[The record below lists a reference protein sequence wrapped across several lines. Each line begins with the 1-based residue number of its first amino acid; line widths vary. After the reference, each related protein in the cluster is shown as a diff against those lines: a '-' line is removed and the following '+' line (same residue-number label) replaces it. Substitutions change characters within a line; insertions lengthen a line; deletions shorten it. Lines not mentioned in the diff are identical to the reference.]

1 MTLSRADAS
10 VTHVRTLFDGYDPG
24 GGVWDEAFVAPG
36 DARQQYRRYL
46 DQLGDFT
53 VGELRRRS
61 SMRDAMFRSRG
72 ITFTV
77 YGDDA
82 GAERLLLMDL
92 VPRIIPAADW
102 ADLEAGL
109 IQRVEALNLF
119 LDDLYDGENSAVR
132 DGVVPEWIVAT
143 SDGFCREAFGIPAPG
158 GVRALVAGIDV
169 VRDRDGRFLVL
180 EDNLRNP
187 SGVSY
192 VLENRE
198 VMKRLFPRV
207 SGAHRVRPVDQYGPS
222 LLGALQAVA
231 PGGTGDPVVTVLTPG
246 TMNSAYFEHAFL
258 AREMGV
264 ELVEGSDLVVEDH
277 VVFMRTTRGLQ
288 RVDVIYRR
296 LDDRFLD
303 PVGFKSESMI
313 GVPGLLAAAR
323 AGNVTLA
330 NAIGNGAADDK
341 AIYCF
346 VPDLIRHY
354 LGDEPLI
361 DNVATYRLW
370 EPDQLAEASGRLDEL
385 VIKPVAGSGGYGI
398 VIGPSADDQTLA
410 AAREAILADPRGWIA
425 QEVVQLSRIPT
436 LTGEG
441 LGPRHVDLRPFVIS
455 RPDGVE
461 VMPGGLTRVAL
472 EEGSLIV
479 NSSQGGGSK
488 DTWVLLADEAR

>member
-1 MTLSRADAS
+1 MSGSDAS
-10 VTHVRTLFDGYDPG
+10 LTHVRSLFDGYDPG
-24 GGVWDEAFVAPG
+24 FGVWDEAFAGTGEP
-36 DARQQYRRYL
+36 RHQYLRYL

-53 VGELRRRS
+53 VDELRRRS

-92 VPRIIPAADW
+92 VPRIIPSADW
-102 ADLEAGL
+102 ALLEAGL
-109 IQRVEALNLF
+109 IQRVQALNLF
-119 LDDLYDGENSAVR
+119 LDDLYDGENTAVR
-132 DGVVPEWIVAT
+132 DGVVPDWIVTT
-143 SDGFCREAFGIPAPG
+143 SDGFCREAFGVPAPG

-169 VRDRDGRFLVL
+169 VRDADGKFLVL

-207 SGAHRVRPVDQYGPS
+207 SGAHRIRPVDNYGP
-222 LLGALQAVA
+222 LLLAALQAVA
-231 PGGTGDPVVTVLTPG
+231 PGGAGDPSVAVLTPG

-258 AREMGV
+258 AREMGA
-264 ELVEGSDLVVEDH
+264 ELVEGSDLIVDDH
-277 VVFMRTTRGLQ
+277 VVSMRTTRGLQ

-354 LGDEPLI
+354 LAAEPLI

-370 EPDQLAEASGRLDEL
+370 EPDQLEEALGRLDQL

-398 VIGPSADDQTLA
+398 VIGPAATDEELA
-410 AAREAILADPRGWIA
+410 ETRAAILEDPRGWIA

-436 LTGEG
+436 MTGEG
-441 LGPRHVDLRPFVIS
+441 LGARHVDLRPFVIS
-455 RPDGVE
+455 RPDGVD

-472 EEGSLIV
+472 QEGSLIV

-488 DTWVLLADEAR
+488 DTWVLLDEEAG

>member
-1 MTLSRADAS
+1 MRS
-10 VTHVRTLFDGYDPG
+10 LFEGYDPG
-24 GGVWDEAFVAPG
+24 TGVWDEAFATVG
-36 DARQQYRRYL
+36 DARDHYERFLAQIGNFSVREL
-46 DQLGDFT
+46 D
-53 VGELRRRS
+53 RRS
-61 SMRDAMFRSRG
+61 SMRDAMFRTRG

-82 GAERLLLMDL
+82 GAEKLLLMDL
-92 VPRIIPAADW
+92 VPRIIPGEDW
-102 ADLEAGL
+102 AELEAGL
-109 IQRVEALNLF
+109 EQRVRALNMF
-119 LDDLYDGENSAVR
+119 LDDLYVGSRSAIT
-132 DGVVPEWIVAT
+132 DGVVPDWIVT
-143 SDGFCREAFGIPAPG
+143 SSDGFCREAFGVPAPG

-169 VRDRDGRFLVL
+169 VRDVDGRFRVL

-198 VMKRLFPRV
+198 VMKRLFPQV
-207 SGAHRVRPVDQYGPS
+207 SGAHQIRPVDHYGAA
-222 LLGALQAVA
+222 LLDALEQVA
-231 PGGTGDPVVTVLTPG
+231 PGGSSSPTVVVLTPG

-264 ELVEGSDLVVEDH
+264 ELVEGSDLVVDDH
-277 VVFMRTTRGLQ
+277 VVYMRTTDGLQ

-341 AIYCF
+341 AVYCF
-346 VPDLIRHY
+346 VPDLIRHFC
-354 LGDEPLI
+354 GEEPILQ
-361 DNVATYRLW
+361 NVETYRPW
-370 EPDQLAEASGRLDEL
+370 EPDQLPVVLDRLDEL

-398 VIGPSADDQTLA
+398 VIGPSASDEELA
-410 AAREAILADPRGWIA
+410 ECRQAILDDPRGWIA
-425 QEVVQLSRIPT
+425 QEVVQLSRLPT
-436 LTGEG
+436 VTDAGV
-441 LGPRHVDLRPFVIS
+441 GPRHVDLRPFVIS
-455 RPDGVE
+455 RPDGIE
-461 VMPGGLTRVAL
+461 VIPGGLTRVAL
-472 EEGSLIV
+472 QEGSLIV

-488 DTWVLLADEAR
+488 DTWVLVGEGGA

>member
-1 MTLSRADAS
+1 MRS
-10 VTHVRTLFDGYDPG
+10 LFEGYDPG
-24 GGVWDEAFVAPG
+24 RGVWDETYTTSGAPR
-36 DARQQYRRYL
+36 DEYVRFL
-46 DQLGDFT
+46 DLIGGFSVD
-53 VGELRRRS
+53 ELRRRAG
-61 SMRDAMFRSRG
+61 MRDAMFRSRG

-92 VPRIIPAADW
+92 VPRIVPAKDW
-102 ADLEAGL
+102 AELEAGL
-109 IQRVEALNLF
+109 IQRVNALNMF
-119 LDDLYDGENSAVR
+119 LDDLYVGSRSAIT
-132 DGVVPEWIVAT
+132 DGVVPDWIVSS
-143 SDGFCREAFGIPAPG
+143 SDGFCREAFGVPAPG

-169 VRDRDGRFLVL
+169 VRDVNGDFRVL

-207 SGAHRVRPVDQYGPS
+207 SGAHRIRPVDHYGPT
-222 LLGALQAVA
+222 LLEALEAVA
-231 PGGTGDPVVTVLTPG
+231 PPTSPEPTVVVLTPG

-264 ELVEGSDLVVEDH
+264 ELVEGSDLVVDDH
-277 VVFMRTTRGLQ
+277 VVYMRTTSGLQ

-341 AIYCF
+341 AVYCF
-346 VPDLIRHY
+346 VPDLIRHF
-354 LGDEPLI
+354 LGEEPLLQ
-361 DNVATYRLW
+361 NVETYRPW
-370 EPDQLAEASGRLDEL
+370 EDDQLDVVLDRLHEL
-385 VIKPVAGSGGYGI
+385 VVKPVAGSGGYGI
-398 VIGPSADDQTLA
+398 VIGPSASEEELA
-410 AAREAILADPRGWIA
+410 DCRAAILEDPRGWIA
-425 QEVVQLSRIPT
+425 QEVVQLSRVPT
-436 LTGEG
+436 MTGDG
-441 LGPRHVDLRPFVIS
+441 VGPRHVDLRPFVIS
-455 RPDGVE
+455 RPDGVT
-461 VMPGGLTRVAL
+461 VIPGGLTRVAL
-472 EEGSLIV
+472 QEGSLIV

-488 DTWVLLADEAR
+488 DTWVLVDEGAR